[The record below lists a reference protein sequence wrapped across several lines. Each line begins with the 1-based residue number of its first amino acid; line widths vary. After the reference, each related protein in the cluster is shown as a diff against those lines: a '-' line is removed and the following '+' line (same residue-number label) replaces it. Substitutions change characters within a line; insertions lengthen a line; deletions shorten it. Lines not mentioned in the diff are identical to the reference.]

1 MCFTSPPVIQF
12 AEQRFGLYQHRSTTC
27 YSGVTN
33 QGSLTL
39 MSAVLERDSQIAL
52 KQHANKNRP
61 TVLMLHESC
70 ALVWRVAAFE

>member
-27 YSGVTN
+27 CSAVTN

-39 MSAVLERDSQIAL
+39 MSAVSERGSQ